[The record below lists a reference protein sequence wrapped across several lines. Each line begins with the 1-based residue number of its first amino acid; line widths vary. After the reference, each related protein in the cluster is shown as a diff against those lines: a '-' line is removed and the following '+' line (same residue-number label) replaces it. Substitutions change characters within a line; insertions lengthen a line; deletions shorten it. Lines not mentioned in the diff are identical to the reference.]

1 VVTAGGFSASHA
13 SFSLSFLYA
22 QLKEQE
28 SPIISKRKQKEEQ
41 KQQLR
46 RYANDEESAATSILN
61 SFEND
66 YQVLQ
71 SLNGSIDEYERS
83 SKPTEHE
90 KITAKVAKIVGQIES
105 KKKQLKELQP
115 KLNAVRRAV
124 EDQDRYKTNLG
135 ANIDILEAQEN
146 VKVLE
151 KEIAE
156 LEQKRDSVEGADT
169 ADDEYRAAKAKIES
183 LKEKKARCDGLFSSY
198 VEQIRALTV
207 SPFCWRYVGYSSWE
221 IAPLTIIF
229 HS

>member
-1 VVTAGGFSASHA
+1 
-13 SFSLSFLYA
+13 
-22 QLKEQE
+22 
-28 SPIISKRKQKEEQ
+28 
-41 KQQLR
+41 
-46 RYANDEESAATSILN
+46 
-61 SFEND
+61 
-66 YQVLQ
+66 
-71 SLNGSIDEYERS
+71 
-83 SKPTEHE
+83 
-90 KITAKVAKIVGQIES
+90 VGQIES

-115 KLNAVRRAV
+115 KLHAVRRAV

-183 LKEKKARCDGLFSSY
+183 LKEKKARCDGLFSSH

-207 SPFCWRYVGYSSWE
+207 SSFCCRNVGYSLWE
-221 IAPLTIIF
+221 IAFLTIIF
-229 HS
+229 RSRLSLISASSTVRITRVSTSVTVSAQSSTRQPKLLLMI